1 MEERLYS
8 GGWASDTRWVLGC
21 IMRRQDQV
29 SKHWVRLMTLLSVR
43 PGNVSGLAGEVWFMS
58 DRVILRWG
66 FGGLWLYSVV

>member
-43 PGNVSGLAGEVWFMS
+43 LGNVSGLAEEVWLMP
-58 DRVILRWG
+58 DRVILRWVL
-66 FGGLWLYSVV
+66 FGLWLYSVV